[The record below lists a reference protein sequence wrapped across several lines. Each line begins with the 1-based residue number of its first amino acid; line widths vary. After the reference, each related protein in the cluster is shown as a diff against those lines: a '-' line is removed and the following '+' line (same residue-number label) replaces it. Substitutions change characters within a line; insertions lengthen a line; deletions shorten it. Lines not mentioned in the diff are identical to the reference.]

1 MSPVQKPLKD
11 KKKNKYCVVL
21 LELQL
26 TDNLSKRERVLANQ
40 RRH

>member
-1 MSPVQKPLKD
+1 MSPVQKPLKE
-11 KKKNKYCVVL
+11 KKNKYCVVL

>member
-11 KKKNKYCVVL
+11 KNKYCVVL

-26 TDNLSKRERVLANQ
+26 TDDLSKRERVLANQ